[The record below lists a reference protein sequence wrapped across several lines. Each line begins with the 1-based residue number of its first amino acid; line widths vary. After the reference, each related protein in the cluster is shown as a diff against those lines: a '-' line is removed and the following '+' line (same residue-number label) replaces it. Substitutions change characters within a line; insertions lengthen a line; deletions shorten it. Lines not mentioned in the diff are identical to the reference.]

1 MKKPI
6 HNFDKID
13 LKILKILQHEGRLPV
28 VELAKRIHLTTT
40 PCAERLKRLESS
52 GAIRGYKADLNPNI
66 IGLEMIIFIQIR
78 LDQSNMS
85 NISIFDLFSK
95 AVNEIP
101 EIEESFLL
109 TGSFDAV
116 IKVRVANMNAYRK
129 FMTEQ
134 LIKLPGIIQ
143 SQSQVVTEEIKRS
156 NGPNPDLIRYC

>member
-1 MKKPI
+1 
-6 HNFDKID
+6 
-13 LKILKILQHEGRLPV
+13 
-28 VELAKRIHLTTT
+28 
-40 PCAERLKRLESS
+40 
-52 GAIRGYKADLNPNI
+52 
-66 IGLEMIIFIQIR
+66 MIIFIQIR